1 MSPELSQ
8 LIELQELDIEIQRV
22 SDRLLRIPVERDQTE
37 NEFNRQAAEFLDL
50 KSKHQQTIDARNQLE
65 TDLAITQRNHE
76 KFEQDKT
83 RVTNEREYT
92 AVLREIDTAKKHI
105 ASLETEILKHME
117 ETERLEA
124 ELTQK
129 TPDVE
134 RMRAEVDQI
143 LAALDKEHQDTILW
157 IQASDERRR
166 KLGEAI
172 PRHLFSTYDRMA
184 RTRRGQALSEVH
196 NDGICAACRMKVRP
210 KVFSDVRRGDQ
221 LITCEN
227 CGRILYFRSETSQP
241 AEAAA
246 SGQGSA
252 DQ

>member
-37 NEFNRQAAEFLDL
+37 NEFNKQAAEFLDL
-50 KSKHQQTIDARNQLE
+50 KSKHKQTIEARNQLE
-65 TDLAITQRNHE
+65 ADLAITQRNHE

-83 RVTNEREYT
+83 RVTNEREYS
-92 AVLREIDTAKKHI
+92 AVLREIDAARRHI

-117 ETERLEA
+117 ETERLES
-124 ELTQK
+124 ELTLK

-134 RMRAEVDQI
+134 RMRAEVDQV
-143 LAALDKEHQDTILW
+143 LAALDREHQDTIRW

-166 KLGEAI
+166 KLGEGI
-172 PRHLFSTYDRMA
+172 PRHLFSTYDRMV

-210 KVFSDVRRGDQ
+210 KIFSDVRRGDQ

-227 CGRILYFRSETSQP
+227 CGRILYFRAETSQP

>member
-8 LIELQELDIEIQRV
+8 LIELQELDLEIQRV
-22 SDRLLRIPVERDQTE
+22 SDRLLRIPAERDQTE
-37 NEFNRQAAEFLDL
+37 HEFNKEAAEFLDL
-50 KSKHQQTIDARNQLE
+50 KSKHQQTIETRKQLE
-65 TDLAITQRNHE
+65 TDLATTQRNHE

-92 AVLREIDTAKKHI
+92 AVLREIDSARKHI
-105 ASLETEILKHME
+105 AALETEIIKLME
-117 ETERLEA
+117 ETERLDA
-124 ELTQK
+124 ELGLK

-134 RMRAEVDQI
+134 RMRAEVDLT
-143 LAALDKEHQDTILW
+143 LAALDREREQTTMLILTYE
-157 IQASDERRR
+157 QRRK
-166 KLGEAI
+166 KLGEAL

-184 RTRRGQALSEVH
+184 RTRRGQALSEIN

-227 CGRILYFRSETSQP
+227 CGRILFYRSEAPQP

-246 SGQGSA
+246 TGQAGN

>member
-8 LIELQELDIEIQRV
+8 LIELQELDLEIQRV
-22 SDRLLRIPVERDQTE
+22 SDRLSRIPEERDQTE
-37 NEFNRQAAEFLDL
+37 HEFNRQAAEFLDL
-50 KSKHQQTIDARNQLE
+50 KSKHQQTIETRKQLE
-65 TDLAITQRNHE
+65 TDLATTQRNHE

-92 AVLREIDTAKKHI
+92 AVLREIDAARKHI
-105 ASLETEILKHME
+105 AALETEILKLME

-124 ELTQK
+124 DLVLK

-134 RMRAEVDQI
+134 RMRAEVDQT
-143 LAALDKEHQDTILW
+143 LAALDKEREETIRL
-157 IQASDERRR
+157 IDSCERRR
-166 KLGEAI
+166 KKLGEAL
-172 PRHLFSTYDRMA
+172 PRHLFLAYDRMA
-184 RTRRGQALSEVH
+184 RTRRGQALSEV
-196 NDGICAACRMKVRP
+196 NNFGICAACRMKVRP

-227 CGRILYFRSETSQP
+227 CGRILYYRSENSQP

-246 SGQGSA
+246 TGQGST

>member
-50 KSKHQQTIDARNQLE
+50 KSKHLQTIEARNQLE
-65 TDLAITQRNHE
+65 TDLATTQRNHE

-92 AVLREIDTAKKHI
+92 AVLREIDAARKHI
-105 ASLETEILKHME
+105 ASLETDIIKHME

-124 ELTQK
+124 ELTLK
-129 TPDVE
+129 SPDVE
-134 RMRAEVDQI
+134 RMRAEVDHL
-143 LAALDKEHQDTILW
+143 LAALDSEYRDTVQW
-157 IQASDERRR
+157 IQKSQERRR

-184 RTRRGQALSEVH
+184 RTRRGQALSEVN

-227 CGRILYFRSETSQP
+227 CGRILYFRADTSQP
-241 AEAAA
+241 AEAVA

>member
-1 MSPELSQ
+1 VSPELSQ

-22 SDRLLRIPVERDQTE
+22 SDRLLRIPAERDQTE

-50 KSKHQQTIDARNQLE
+50 KSKHQQTIEARYQLE
-65 TDLAITQRNHE
+65 ADLATTQRNHE

-117 ETERLEA
+117 ETERLDA
-124 ELTQK
+124 ELSLK

-134 RMRAEVDQI
+134 RMRAEVDHL
-143 LAALDKEHQDTILW
+143 LAALDKEHQDTIRW
-157 IQASDERRR
+157 IQDSEESRR

-172 PRHLFSTYDRMA
+172 PRHLFLTYDRMA

-196 NDGICAACRMKVRP
+196 SDGICAACRMKVRP

>member
-1 MSPELSQ
+1 MSPELRQ
-8 LIELQELDIEIQRV
+8 LIELQELDLEIQRV
-22 SDRLLRIPVERDQTE
+22 SDRLLRTPAERDQIE
-37 NEFNRQAAEFLDL
+37 HEFNKQAAEFLDL
-50 KSKHQQTIDARNQLE
+50 TSKYQQTIETRKQLE
-65 TDLAITQRNHE
+65 ADLATTQRNHE

-92 AVLREIDTAKKHI
+92 AVLREIDAARKHI
-105 ASLETEILKHME
+105 AALETEILKLME
-117 ETERLEA
+117 ETEKLEA
-124 ELTQK
+124 DLGLK

-134 RMRAEVDQI
+134 RMRAEVDQS
-143 LAALDKEHQDTILW
+143 LKGLDTERLETTRFID
-157 IQASDERRR
+157 SCEERR
-166 KLGEAI
+166 KTLGEAL

-184 RTRRGQALSEVH
+184 RTRRGQALSEVN

-227 CGRILYFRSETSQP
+227 CGRILFFRSEISQP

-246 SGQGSA
+246 SGQAGT

>member
-8 LIELQELDIEIQRV
+8 LIELQELDLEIQRV
-22 SDRLLRIPVERDQTE
+22 SDRLLRIPAERDQTE
-37 NEFNRQAAEFLDL
+37 HEFNKQTAEFLDL
-50 KSKHQQTIDARNQLE
+50 KSKHQQTIETRKQLE
-65 TDLAITQRNHE
+65 ADLATTQRNHE

-92 AVLREIDTAKKHI
+92 AVLREIDAARKHI
-105 ASLETEILKHME
+105 AALETEIIKLME
-117 ETERLEA
+117 ETERLEG
-124 ELTQK
+124 ELGLK
-129 TPDVE
+129 SPEVE
-134 RMRAEVDQI
+134 RMRAEVDES
-143 LAALDKEHQDTILW
+143 LATLDR
-157 IQASDERRR
+157 EREETTRLIDSCEQRR
-166 KLGEAI
+166 KKLGEAL
-172 PRHLFSTYDRMA
+172 PRNLFSTYDRMA
-184 RTRRGQALSEVH
+184 RTRRGQALSEVN

-227 CGRILYFRSETSQP
+227 CGRILFYRSEISQP

-246 SGQGSA
+246 TGQGSN